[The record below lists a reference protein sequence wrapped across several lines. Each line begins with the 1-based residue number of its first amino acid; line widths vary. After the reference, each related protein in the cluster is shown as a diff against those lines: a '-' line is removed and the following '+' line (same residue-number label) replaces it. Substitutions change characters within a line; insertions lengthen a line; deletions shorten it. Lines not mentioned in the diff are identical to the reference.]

1 MISRLLAIIPRLL
14 AIIPRLLPTDLT
26 RQMMMTRSRRSPAT
40 TDTTTTVTWDTEP
53 AATASYWR

>member
-1 MISRLLAIIPRLL
+1 MISRLLAMI
-14 AIIPRLLPTDLT
+14 AHKIPRLLPTDLT